1 MRAFR
6 EQGLRER
13 GKARR
18 SEAVIRAAFELFA
31 EQGYDATT
39 VAEIAE
45 RAEVSPRTVAMYFRS
60 KQDIAMSKFSEGADR
75 LTEAMRN
82 RSPDERAVDVLGR
95 WLLAEY
101 ESGDDEM
108 VELERRMF
116 VANPE
121 LAALR
126 TARMDAAIRESTR
139 VVAEDLGVAP
149 ETVGPSSPSR
159 TAAHH
164 TARTPHQPR
173 PAALQLTRA
182 TPTGRTTGRR
192 QRTPPP
198 AREPPP
204 VTPGPQ
210 PCSRWSIPGPP
221 DTPRTRPT
229 PHPAFRLAFAI
240 PAALALLPLVTA
252 RAFAHGVHHS

>member
-1 MRAFR
+1 MVK
-6 EQGLRER
+6 QGLRER

-45 RAEVSPRTVAMYFRS
+45 RAEVSPRTVALYFRS

-75 LTEAMRN
+75 LAEAMRE

-95 WLLAEY
+95 WLLAEH

-126 TARMDAAIRESTR
+126 TARMDAAVRESTR
-139 VVAEDLGVAP
+139 VVAADLGVTP
-149 ETVGPSSPSR
+149 ESVGPR
-159 TAAHH
+159 MVAVAATAIIIELFTGAQESELDQ
-164 TARTPHQPR
+164 AMAVALRLIE
-173 PAALQLTRA
+173 AAIESLSQDA
-182 TPTGRTTGRR
+182 G
-192 QRTPPP
+192 
-198 AREPPP
+198 
-204 VTPGPQ
+204 
-210 PCSRWSIPGPP
+210 
-221 DTPRTRPT
+221 
-229 PHPAFRLAFAI
+229 
-240 PAALALLPLVTA
+240 
-252 RAFAHGVHHS
+252 

>member
-1 MRAFR
+1 MVK
-6 EQGLRER
+6 QGLRER
-13 GKARR
+13 SKARR

-95 WLLAEY
+95 WLLAEH

-149 ETVGPSSPSR
+149 ETVGPR
-159 TAAHH
+159 MVAVAATAIIIELFTGTQESDLEQA
-164 TARTPHQPR
+164 AVVALRLIEAAIESLPR
-173 PAALQLTRA
+173 DA
-182 TPTGRTTGRR
+182 G
-192 QRTPPP
+192 
-198 AREPPP
+198 
-204 VTPGPQ
+204 
-210 PCSRWSIPGPP
+210 
-221 DTPRTRPT
+221 
-229 PHPAFRLAFAI
+229 
-240 PAALALLPLVTA
+240 
-252 RAFAHGVHHS
+252 